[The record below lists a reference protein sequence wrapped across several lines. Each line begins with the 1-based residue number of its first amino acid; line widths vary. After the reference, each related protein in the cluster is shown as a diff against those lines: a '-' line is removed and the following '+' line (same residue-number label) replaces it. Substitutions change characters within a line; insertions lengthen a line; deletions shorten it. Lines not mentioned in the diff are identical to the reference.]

1 MKNFRAALAFLALVG
16 VTQAEPTY
24 TWWDGTSKPM
34 NVTASSAGTWT
45 IGMNLNVDAL
55 MSFGQGGSR
64 QQPTNGD
71 YSKTGNALFSV
82 KGDGYHTEVT
92 DRILGSDTV
101 KHVAYNDRNMT
112 VTMGWG
118 GNWYT
123 NVEGLGLAT
132 NGVTQGLQ
140 LGVTSTGKAN
150 NLSGGG
156 IVSGVTGA
164 ISGDKGFEVYVA
176 DMKKQNG
183 VDGGVDGGVHDGV
196 NGSYDWSIVDTGKAT
211 VATLDDIAEM
221 THIDKATL
229 FVEHTYAGGP
239 KDEQL
244 ADTTNR
250 DYANDNGD
258 YTKAA
263 TYTTFY
269 LTVTGILDGKEVT
282 INFMAQ
288 NDDTSSVSSLLEW
301 MGREEGKILGGSC
314 WYDVDFVE
322 EISGINGEFV
332 DSLVFVDSALT
343 SAQREQLMTNG
354 LPEPGT
360 ATLSLMALAGLAA
373 RRRRR

>member
-24 TWWDGTSKPM
+24 TWWKGEKEM
-34 NVTASSAGTWT
+34 NVTASSTGTWT
-45 IGMNLNVDAL
+45 IGMNLNVEAL
-55 MSFGQGGSR
+55 MSFGKDGSR
-64 QQPTNGD
+64 AQSTYGDD
-71 YSKTGNALFSV
+71 YSQAGNELFSV
-82 KGDGYHTEVT
+82 KGDGYYTKITNYVPFGSTT
-92 DRILGSDTV
+92 D
-101 KHVAYNDRNMT
+101 HVAYSNRNMT

-123 NVEGLGLAT
+123 NVESVGLAS
-132 NGVTQGLQ
+132 NGVKEGLQ
-140 LGVTSTGKAN
+140 MGVTSTKEPKD
-150 NLSGGG
+150 LSGGG
-156 IVSGVTGA
+156 IV
-164 ISGDKGFEVYVA
+164 DGFDDGFSVYVA
-176 DMKKQNG
+176 DMKQQN
-183 VDGGVDGGVHDGV
+183 GVDGGVHDGK
-196 NGSYDWSIVDTGKAT
+196 NGSYDWSISETGKAT
-211 VATLDDIAEM
+211 VATLDDIAKM

-239 KDEQL
+239 EGNLPEGNQQL
-244 ADTTNR
+244 ADSENR
-250 DYANDNGD
+250 DYASDKGD
-258 YTKAA
+258 YKKNV

-288 NDDTSSVSSLLEW
+288 NDDSSEAMWGVAA
-301 MGREEGKILGGSC
+301 GEGQLQGGSC

-322 EISGINGEFV
+322 QITGINGEFV
-332 DSLVFVDSALT
+332 DSLVFVDSAMT

>member
-24 TWWDGTSKPM
+24 TWWKGEKEM
-34 NVTASSAGTWT
+34 NVKASSTGTWT
-45 IGMNLNVDAL
+45 IGMNLNVEAL
-55 MSFGQGGSR
+55 MSFADGGSR

-71 YSKTGNALFSV
+71 YSATGNALFSV
-82 KGDGYHTEVT
+82 NGDGYYTKTTNYWPFGSTT
-92 DRILGSDTV
+92 D
-101 KHVAYNDRNMT
+101 HVAYSNRNMT

-123 NVEGLGLAT
+123 NVESMNLAS
-132 NGVTQGLQ
+132 NGVTEGLQ
-140 LGVTSTGKAN
+140 MGVTSTKDHKD
-150 NLSGGG
+150 LSGGG
-156 IVSGVTGA
+156 IV
-164 ISGDKGFEVYVA
+164 DGFDDGFSVYVA
-176 DMKKQNG
+176 DMKQQN
-183 VDGGVDGGVHDGV
+183 GVDGGVHDGE
-196 NGSYDWSIVDTGKAT
+196 NGSYDWSISETGKAT
-211 VATLDDIAEM
+211 VATLDDIAKM

-239 KDEQL
+239 EGNQQL
-244 ADTTNR
+244 ADSANR
-250 DYANDNGD
+250 DYASDKGD
-258 YTKAA
+258 YKKEV

-288 NDDTSSVSSLLEW
+288 NDDSSEAMWDVAA
-301 MGREEGKILGGSC
+301 GEGQLQGGSC

-322 EISGINGEFV
+322 QIKDINGEFV

>member
-24 TWWDGTSKPM
+24 TWWKGEEKM
-34 NVTASSAGTWT
+34 NVTASSTGTWT

-55 MSFGQGGSR
+55 MSFADGGSR
-64 QQPTNGD
+64 AQSTYGDD
-71 YSKTGNALFSV
+71 YSQAGNALFSV
-82 KGDGYHTEVT
+82 KGDGYYTK
-92 DRILGSDTV
+92 DRTVLSDQ
-101 KHVAYNDRNMT
+101 HIQYSDRNMT

-123 NVEGLGLAT
+123 NVESAGFAS
-132 NGVTQGLQ
+132 NGVKEGLQ
-140 LGVTSTGKAN
+140 MGVTSTKDPKD
-150 NLSGGG
+150 LSGGG
-156 IVSGVTGA
+156 LI
-164 ISGDKGFEVYVA
+164 DGFDDGFSVYVA
-176 DMKKQNG
+176 DMKQQN
-183 VDGGVDGGVHDGV
+183 GVDGGVHDGE
-196 NGSYDWSIVDTGKAT
+196 NGGFDWSIVDTGKAT
-211 VATLDDIAEM
+211 VATLDDIAKM
-221 THIDKATL
+221 TQIDKATL

-239 KDEQL
+239 GGNQQL
-244 ADTTNR
+244 ADSTNR
-250 DYANDNGD
+250 DYASDNGD
-258 YTKAA
+258 YKKDV

-288 NDDTSSVSSLLEW
+288 NDDISKPFL
-301 MGREEGKILGGSC
+301 GIAGGEGELQGGSC

-322 EISGINGEFV
+322 QITGINGEFV
-332 DSLVFVDSALT
+332 DSLVFVDSAMT